1 MKVLRRLA
9 VSIAVVVGL
18 VVLLA
23 GAIHVAGGRSLA
35 RHHDVVVRNIAE
47 PVVDSALLARGA
59 HLAGPLGK
67 CADCHADDFGGKI
80 LVDDPAIGLLAVPN
94 ITRGRGGVT
103 ADFTL
108 ADWDRALRHGVGPD
122 SSGLV
127 LMPSEDYAALS
138 DGDFVALVSYL
149 RQLAPVD
156 REMPRPAI
164 RLVGRALYLAGKLPL
179 IAADRIDHKADH
191 PAVRPDTT
199 IEYGAYLADIGG
211 CTGCHGPQL
220 SGGPIPG
227 MPPGTLPA
235 ANITPT
241 GIGQYT
247 EADFNRAMRDG
258 SRPDGS
264 KINEPMPI
272 RFTSR
277 MSDDEII
284 ALYRYLRT
292 VAPHEFGGR

>member
-23 GAIHVAGGRSLA
+23 GAVHVAAGRGLA
-35 RHHDVVVRNIAE
+35 RHYDVVVPDPAE

-59 HLAGPLGK
+59 HLAGALGK
-67 CADCHADDFGGKI
+67 CAECHGDDMGGKI
-80 LVDDPAIGLLAVPN
+80 LVDDPAIGLLSVPN
-94 ITRGRGGVT
+94 VTSGRGGVT
-103 ADFTL
+103 SDFTL
-108 ADWDRALRHGVGPD
+108 ADWDRALRHGVRRDGT
-122 SSGLV
+122 GLV
-127 LMPSEDYAALS
+127 LMPSEDYAVLT
-138 DGDFVALVSYL
+138 DDDFVALVSYL
-149 RQLAPVD
+149 RQLPPVD
-156 REMPRPAI
+156 REMPRPSI

-179 IAADRIDHKADH
+179 IAADRIDHTADR
-191 PAVRPDTT
+191 PVVQPDTT
-199 IEYGAYLADIGG
+199 IEYGAYLADVGG

-241 GIGQYT
+241 GIGHYT
-247 EADFNRAMRDG
+247 EADFTRAMRDG
-258 SRPDGS
+258 VGPDGS
-264 KINEPMPI
+264 RIDEPMPI
-272 RFTSR
+272 RFTSQ
-277 MSDDEII
+277 MTDDEIL

-292 VAPHEFGGR
+292 VAPHDFGGR